1 MLGDAITFPKAREG
15 WVKTVVTGGLLLVTS
30 VFVLP
35 LLVLLG
41 YHVRVVRSGVAGDAN
56 PPEFEQWGD
65 LLVDG
70 LKLCTIYIVYAIAPL
85 LALALAFA
93 VSAVTA
99 PAPETVQT
107 LQTPNAVSEPHLSPV
122 SVGVLLAICLVA
134 LVSGYVSFAATARFA
149 HEDRIGAAFEIRPVV
164 RTAFTSEFFVGF
176 VLFQAVWIVLGVVGL
191 ALLGM
196 VVGLFLIFYTFVVA
210 WYLIGRG
217 YRNATT
223 PRDGWTV

>member
-1 MLGDAITFPKAREG
+1 MLGDAITFPKARAG
-15 WVKTVVTGGLLLVTS
+15 WVKTIVTGGLLLVTS

-85 LALALAFA
+85 IALAFA
-93 VSAVTA
+93 ASTVTA

-122 SVGVLLAICLVA
+122 VLGVFLAICLLT
-134 LVSGYVSFAATARFA
+134 LVSGYISLAATARFA
-149 HEDRIGAAFEIRPVV
+149 HEDRIRAAFEIRPVV
-164 RTAFTSEFFVGF
+164 RTAFTSEFFVGY
-176 VLFQAVWIVLGVVGL
+176 VLFQAVWIVFGVVSL

-196 VVGLFLIFYTFVVA
+196 VVGLFLIFYTYVVT

-217 YRNATT
+217 YRNANA
-223 PRDGWTV
+223 RDGWTV